1 MDFVFSEKMGSLGAI
16 LRHPDDF
23 YPLLKLKM
31 AVRHAEKQIP
41 AEPHW
46 GFCYSMLHKVS
57 RSFGLVIQQ
66 LGTELRNAV
75 SSVFTVYFDLSEGF
89 LFLCFWKI
97 IV

>member
-1 MDFVFSEKMGSLGAI
+1 MGSLGAV
-16 LRHPDDF
+16 LKHPDDF

-41 AEPHW
+41 PEPHW

-66 LGTELRNAV
+66 LGTDLRNAV
-75 SSVFTVYFDLSEGF
+75 SSDIAIDVLLVMISGELLSSPIF
-89 LFLCFWKI
+89 FFRDNL
-97 IV
+97 